1 VKAYHGIEPVF
12 DDPNLVSDAGL
23 VALIALADAA
33 GLDNL
38 ISEHCTLPVPA
49 LVSKVR
55 TVVAGMA
62 AGADSIDDLDRLR
75 AGAND
80 LVIGGVRAPSTIGTF
95 LRSVTN
101 GGHIEQV
108 AKVNRLL
115 LANLARLIPGLV
127 GGGEPVFVDIDDT
140 IREVHGHQKGGAGF
154 GYTGVRGLNAMVT
167 TITAPEAAPVIA
179 EFSLRKGNTSS
190 GKGAARQIARALTT
204 TKNVLSDE
212 SQLWVRGD
220 SAFCTSAN
228 VSAVIKAGAW
238 FSFTAK
244 AWPTVTRAIASIPE
258 DAWKSIQYPNA
269 IWDEETEEWIS
280 EAEVAEVPFTAF
292 SSKPANEQVDCR
304 LIVRRVERKHSQ
316 ENEGQGTLFTDYRHH
331 AFITNCP
338 LGAVEVDKYH
348 RAHAVVEQV
357 IAELKGG
364 PLTHLPSGKF
374 HANAMWLAL
383 AVITLNLMRGLA
395 HASLMP
401 KARFQTVRQNIISI
415 PARIAHRARKLIMHM
430 PTYWPWADCWEYLW
444 RTATRPKPLPA

>member
-1 VKAYHGIEPVF
+1 VKVYHGIEPVF
-12 DDPNLVSDAGL
+12 DDPNLVSDGGL
-23 VALIALADAA
+23 VALLALADAG
-33 GLDNL
+33 GLFDL
-38 ISEHCTLPVPA
+38 VVEHCALPVPA
-49 LVSKVR
+49 LVPKVR

-101 GGHIEQV
+101 GGHVEQF

-115 LANLARLIPGLV
+115 LANLAQLVPSLV

-140 IREVHGHQKGGAGF
+140 IREVHGHRKGGAGF

-167 TITAPEAAPVIA
+167 TITAAEAAPIIA
-179 EFSLRKGNTSS
+179 EFSLRRGSTSS

-204 TKNVLSDE
+204 TKSVAVGE
-212 SQLWVRGD
+212 PRLWVRGD
-220 SAFCTSAN
+220 SAFCNSAN
-228 VSAVIKAGAW
+228 VHAAIKAGAW

-244 AWPTVTRAIASIPE
+244 AWPTVTAAIGSIPE
-258 DAWKSIQYPNA
+258 VAWKPIQYPNA
-269 IWDEETEEWIS
+269 IWDEETGEWIS

-292 SSKPANEQVDCR
+292 SSKPAGEQVQCR
-304 LIVRRVERKHSQ
+304 LIVRRVVRKHQQ
-316 ENEGQGTLFTDYRHH
+316 ESEGQGTLFTDYRHH
-331 AFITNCP
+331 AFITNS
-338 LGAVEVDKYH
+338 EVSAIEADKYH

-383 AVITLNLMRGLA
+383 AVITFNLMRGLA

-430 PTYWPWADCWEYLW
+430 PIYWPWADCWEHLW
-444 RTATRPKPLPA
+444 NTATRAKPLPA